1 MSSNERVNIEVLVG
15 KQGHA
20 PHVAKLS
27 KLYSSGRLYGLD
39 KMRAP
44 GFFGDDLLTL
54 LLRLDG
60 GRVIGAV

>member
-1 MSSNERVNIEVLVG
+1 MG